1 MDHSCQG
8 QVLVDEAMASPEQ
21 QIQFLSNVQRL
32 LAEGS
37 FVSTY
42 KYALLLSLADL
53 CVEMGQDEDAPLEIP
68 TRRIG
73 EKFAEYYWRQCAPYL
88 PLGGAEAG
96 VLRQNTGEAPR
107 IIRLLQDMRG
117 AYEDSLANLRRDEK
131 AWNRIVTEISAQ
143 VRKMPLWKLQTVGTQ
158 RLDFLYANNG
168 GGNVVLKQGVAFC
181 FRKHYPL
188 VVDLVKGAWAR
199 YIRRYNADRLAEK
212 ADLHEFL
219 FGSARANLAVVRP
232 ILEHF
237 QEGRCFYCRR
247 PLREDVV
254 HVDHFIPW
262 SRYPVDLGHN
272 FVLSHASCNERKSD
286 RLPAAQHLNAW
297 VEHNQNLGCDKGRE
311 FERQGVIHDFPTSA
325 RIVDWAYRQTAEFQG
340 LTWLR
345 AKDFEKLPADWNH
358 LLVAVLN

>member
-1 MDHSCQG
+1 
-8 QVLVDEAMASPEQ
+8 MASPEQ
-21 QIQFLSNVQRL
+21 QIEFLSNLQRL

-53 CVEMGQDEDAPLEIP
+53 CVELGHDDDAPLEIP
-68 TRRIG
+68 PRRIG

-88 PLGGAEAG
+88 PACGPDAG
-96 VLRQNTGEAPR
+96 VLKQNTGEAPR
-107 IIRLLQDMRG
+107 IIRLLQGVRG
-117 AYEDSLANLRRDEK
+117 AYEDSLVNLRRDERV
-131 AWNRIVTEISAQ
+131 WNRTVSQIAAQ

-158 RLDFLYANNG
+158 RLDFLYDNG
-168 GGNVVLKQGVAFC
+168 GRGGSIVLKQGMGFC
-181 FRKHYPL
+181 LRKHYPL
-188 VVDLVKGAWAR
+188 VVDLVKGAWAQ

-219 FGSARANLAVVRP
+219 FGSERANLAVVRP

-237 QEGRCFYCRR
+237 QAGLCFYCRR
-247 PLREDVV
+247 PLREEAG
-254 HVDHFIPW
+254 HVDHFVPW

-297 VEHNQNLGCDKGRE
+297 VEHNRSVGEDKSRE
-311 FERQGVIHDFPTSA
+311 FERQGVIHDLFTSA
-325 RIVDWAYRQTAEFQG
+325 RIMDWAYRQTAEFKG

-345 AKDFEKLPADWNH
+345 AKDFEPLPADWNH
-358 LLVAVLN
+358 LLVTILN